1 MMHICV
7 LGAGVVGLATAWA
20 LSEAGCE
27 VTIIDGAAG
36 PGQGAS
42 AGNGAQ
48 LSYNFVAPLASP
60 DTLLHLPAMLLERNG
75 PLQIKPRLDP
85 DFLRW
90 GIGFL
95 RASTGRMVRE
105 TTAAQLA
112 LAALS
117 QTETLAVEKNAAIDF
132 YRRVAGKLVVY
143 RHPATFATARR
154 QADAQRGMGAEQIV
168 LDATACLAE
177 EPGLRINR
185 ADLQGGVFTPSEEL
199 GDCAAFCDRLAG
211 RLRERN
217 SVNFLWGEPV
227 SPVLRSGRLV
237 AVRAG
242 GQEIAADQFVLSLGS
257 GAREFARAC
266 GFHLPIQAM
275 KGYSITVRPRSA
287 AGELRHSVTDADR
300 KIVFAPL
307 AHESGPVI
315 RVAGNADFVGDD
327 RSIDPARLEA
337 IRKGARE
344 ALDVDLS
351 SDPIGWAGLRP
362 MTPDSRPIIGAS
374 PVAGLFLNTG
384 HGGLG
389 WTLACGSARLATELL
404 LGQQPSVESAWF
416 ELGR

>member
-1 MMHICV
+1 MHVCV

-27 VTIIDGAAG
+27 VTIIDGASG

-60 DTLLHLPAMLLERNG
+60 DTLLHLPAMLLEPNG
-75 PLQIKPRLDP
+75 PLRIKPRLDL

-90 GIGFL
+90 GVGFL

-117 QTETLAVEKNAAIDF
+117 QRETMAVERDAAIGF
-132 YRRVAGKLVVY
+132 YRKVAGKLVVY

-154 QADAQRGMGAEQIV
+154 QAEAQRGIGAAQMV
-168 LDATACLAE
+168 LDPAACLAQ
-177 EPGLRINR
+177 EPGLRIR
-185 ADLQGGVFTPSEEL
+185 AADLQGGVFTPSEEL

-217 SVNFLWGEPV
+217 SVTFIWDARV
-227 SPVLRSGRLV
+227 TPVLRDGQLV
-237 AVRAG
+237 AVQAG
-242 GQEIAADQFVLSLGS
+242 AREIGADHFVLSLGS
-257 GAREFARAC
+257 GARDFAKAC
-266 GFHLPIQAM
+266 GFYLPIQAM
-275 KGYSITVRPRSA
+275 KGYSITVRPRNP

-307 AHESGPVI
+307 AHESGAVI
-315 RVAGNADFVGDD
+315 RVAGNADFVGED
-327 RSIDPARLEA
+327 RGVDPVRLEA

-344 ALDVDLS
+344 ALDVDLE
-351 SDPIGWAGLRP
+351 SDPLGWAGLRP
-362 MTPDSRPIIGAS
+362 ITPDSRPIIGAS

-404 LGQQPSVESAWF
+404 LGGTPSVEPGWF
-416 ELGR
+416 SLAR